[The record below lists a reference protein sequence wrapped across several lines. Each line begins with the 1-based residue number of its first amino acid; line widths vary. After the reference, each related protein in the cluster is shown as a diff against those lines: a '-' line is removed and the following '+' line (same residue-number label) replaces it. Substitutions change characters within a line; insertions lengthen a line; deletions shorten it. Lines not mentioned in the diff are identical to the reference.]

1 MVRGNI
7 LDKMVGKD
15 AQIHLSR
22 DPSEDFEKPWK
33 RSGSGRRTG
42 MVWMDKSVYVGMQ
55 KMKSD
60 HWTV

>member
-33 RSGSGRRTG
+33 QVVQAEEPAWSG
-42 MVWMDKSVYVGMQ
+42 
-55 KMKSD
+55 
-60 HWTV
+60 WTRVCM